1 MWYAQR
7 DLPYELDATLRTLG
21 TTDLG
26 GSINTPKKFFG
37 AHHRIVPGL
46 DGGRRLVGFNFS
58 EEPSGGLLNFFEYDE
73 QFRLLYKTTRLLKVC
88 TLSRC
93 NAQCHILNIA
103 PCFMYVLKYSDKGF
117 ANSDAKVLWI
127 FISIQV
133 A

>member
-1 MWYAQR
+1 MWHAQR
-7 DLPYELDATLRTLG
+7 DLPYELDTTLRTLG

-73 QFRLLYKTTRLLKVC
+73 QFRLLYKTTRLLKVRVPQHIPC
-88 TLSRC
+88 IVPCQMLK
-93 NAQCHILNIA
+93 NNCH
-103 PCFMYVLKYSDKGF
+103 VLCSC
-117 ANSDAKVLWI
+117 
-127 FISIQV
+127 
-133 A
+133 